1 MASPEDSGDDRG
13 RELDRE
19 IERYRQAAIDTLGQ
33 LEWVVGYLREARKLE
48 LAKAV
53 DRNRRQIWERIA

>member
-1 MASPEDSGDDRG
+1 MASPESSGDDRA

-19 IERYRQAAIDTLGQ
+19 IERYRQAAIDALGQ
-33 LEWVVGYLREARKLE
+33 LEWVVGYLREARKTE